1 MPCPICHQRCS
12 IAHFHWI
19 LWLAPHPSHVARS
32 TPSLTMH
39 CRSARPLFKLA
50 WVASPGFKLSAWLR
64 THPEASKI
72 VQVGLPESTD
82 CSCAAQRGGP
92 PRCGAAH
99 WCTTMRRRA
108 FSWALPTEASG
119 RHIRLALWTAGV
131 SEQQVQLEMASEAPA
146 LRPLCRRH
154 CPKPSHAPSA
164 PDMHLR
170 GLDCLSELT
179 SILVTSPPLAL
190 FGLPLFQLA
199 PGKLARP

>member
-12 IAHFHWI
+12 IAHFHWT

-32 TPSLTMH
+32 TPSLHHASSQHTAPSQACMGGINVN
-39 CRSARPLFKLA
+39 LA
-50 WVASPGFKLSAWLR
+50 ACLT

-72 VQVGLPESTD
+72 VQASGRSADWE
-82 CSCAAQRGGP
+82 CAAQRGGP